1 MQDFDIELLRR
12 FRRQVQGT
20 GKGTF
25 RDLRHVYEVTI
36 EPTRLGHI
44 ITIVDTTKRWWGRE
58 VIKHEHSL
66 DAQLETIDNGPVTM
80 ALMLLDMAIEKRL
93 PFQ

>member
-36 EPTRLGHI
+36 EPTRLGHM
-44 ITIVDTTKRWWGRE
+44 ITIVDTTKR
-58 VIKHEHSL
+58 
-66 DAQLETIDNGPVTM
+66 
-80 ALMLLDMAIEKRL
+80 
-93 PFQ
+93 